1 MVGAVKRYS
10 YEWDSMVNKTTLQHI
25 FFDLDRTLWDYDK
38 NVKEAL
44 YDLYD
49 GYLSGR
55 VTSDAATF
63 HRIFLFEN
71 GRLWEDYTA
80 NKIGKDYL
88 RQNRFFFTIRRMGL
102 PDTQMAETLEEAYMA
117 LTPAKKNLI
126 PGVHETLS
134 ELSKRYALHIMTNGF
149 EDAQNFKL
157 ENSGIR
163 QYFDVVVTSDAAK
176 STKPNREIFLYSESR
191 IKAEPLHC
199 LLVGDDLRAD
209 VGGARNA
216 GWQAVHFHP
225 NDEGEGI
232 KELQELLEHL

>member
-1 MVGAVKRYS
+1 
-10 YEWDSMVNKTTLQHI
+10 MVNKTTVKHI

-44 YDLYD
+44 FDLYS
-49 GYLSGR
+49 GYLNGR
-55 VTSDAATF
+55 VSSDAETF

-80 NKIGKDYL
+80 NKIGKEYL
-88 RQNRFFFTIRRMGL
+88 RQNRFFFTIRRMGF
-102 PDTQMAETLEEAYMA
+102 PDKKTAELLEEAYMSI
-117 LTPAKKNLI
+117 TPAKKHLI
-126 PGVHETLS
+126 AGVHETLT
-134 ELSKRYALHIMTNGF
+134 ELSKRYSLHIMTNGF

-163 QYFDVVVTSDAAK
+163 AYFDVVITSDAAK
-176 STKPNREIFLYSESR
+176 STKPNREIFLYSESQ
-191 IKAEPLHC
+191 IKAGPLNC

-232 KELQELLEHL
+232 RDLQELLEHL

>member
-1 MVGAVKRYS
+1 
-10 YEWDSMVNKTTLQHI
+10 MVNKTTIQHI

-38 NVKEAL
+38 NVRESL
-44 YDLYD
+44 FDLYD
-49 GYLSGR
+49 EYLRGL
-55 VTSDAATF
+55 VIGDAATF
-63 HRIFLFEN
+63 HRVFLFEN

-102 PDTQMAETLEEAYMA
+102 PDVDVAEALEKAYMA
-117 LTPAKKNLI
+117 VTPAKKHLI

-134 ELSKRYALHIMTNGF
+134 ELSKRYRLHILTNGF

-163 QYFDVVVTSDAAK
+163 QYFDTVITSDAAQ
-176 STKPNREIFLYSESR
+176 STKPNRKIFLYSESK
-191 IKAEPLHC
+191 INSGPMHC
-199 LLVGDDLRAD
+199 VLVGDDLRAD

-225 NDEGEGI
+225 NQEGEGV
-232 KELQELLEHL
+232 KLLEELLEHL